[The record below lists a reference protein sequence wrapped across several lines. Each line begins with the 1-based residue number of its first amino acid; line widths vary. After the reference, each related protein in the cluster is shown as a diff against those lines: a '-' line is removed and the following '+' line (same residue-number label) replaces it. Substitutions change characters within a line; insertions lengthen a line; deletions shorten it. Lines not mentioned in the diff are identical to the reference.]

1 MTRRGA
7 SPWFGP
13 EVLAVAAVVI
23 AAVIFGSTFL
33 VVKGAID
40 DVDPVAF
47 LAARFCIGAL
57 VLIPFAQRRRP
68 SSPGELQ
75 AGWWCGLAL
84 TAGYLLQTIGLRT
97 TSSSVS
103 AFLTYLLV
111 VLVPLLSA
119 VVLRRP
125 PGASAWSGVA
135 LSTIGLAL
143 LTGGARSFGGG
154 ELLTL
159 GCAVAFAAHVLLL
172 AEHAP
177 RHDALRLNVVQLA
190 VVGLGCLGPG
200 LVLADGR
207 FPLGAWVAA
216 GFCGVA
222 ASAVALG
229 LQTYAQAHLSSVTVS
244 LVLLIEPVS
253 AAVLGVAAG
262 EPLGLVGAAGCAV
275 ILAGIVLTV
284 LAPFDRRPAPPL
296 DATPA
301 TDH

>member
-1 MTRRGA
+1 MTPRG
-7 SPWFGP
+7 SGPRFGP
-13 EVLAVAAVVI
+13 QALAIAAVVG

-40 DVDPVAF
+40 DADPVAF
-47 LAARFCIGAL
+47 LAARFCIGAV
-57 VLIPFAQRRRP
+57 VLLPFTRRRP
-68 SSPGELQ
+68 SSPGVVR

-119 VVLRRP
+119 LVLRRP
-125 PGASAWSGVA
+125 PGASAWAGVA
-135 LSTIGLAL
+135 ACTLGLVL
-143 LTGGARSFGGG
+143 LTGGATSLGGG
-154 ELLTL
+154 ELLTI

-200 LVLADGR
+200 VVLAAGR
-207 FPLGAWVAA
+207 FPLSAWVAA
-216 GFCGVA
+216 AFCGVA
-222 ASAVALG
+222 ASALALG

-244 LVLLIEPVS
+244 LLLLIEPVS
-253 AAVLGVAAG
+253 AAILGVATG
-262 EPLGLVGAAGCAV
+262 ESLGLAGAAGCAV

-296 DATPA
+296 EATPA
-301 TDH
+301 ADH

>member
-1 MTRRGA
+1 MSRRG
-7 SPWFGP
+7 SGLRSRPR
-13 EVLAVAAVVI
+13 VLAIAAVVT

-33 VVKGAID
+33 VVKEAVD

-57 VLIPFAQRRRP
+57 VLVPFARRRP
-68 SSPGELQ
+68 PSPGVLR

-84 TAGYLLQTIGLRT
+84 VAGYLLQTIGLRT
-97 TSSSVS
+97 TPSSVS

-119 VVLRRP
+119 LVLRRP
-125 PGASAWSGVA
+125 PGASAWAGVA
-135 LSTIGLAL
+135 LCTMGLLL

-172 AEHAP
+172 GQHAP
-177 RHDALRLNVVQLA
+177 RQDALLLNVVQLA

-200 LVLADGR
+200 VVLASDR
-207 FPLGAWVAA
+207 FPLSAWAA
-216 GFCGVA
+216 AVFCGVA

-244 LVLLIEPVS
+244 LLLLVEPVS
-253 AAVLGVAAG
+253 AAVLGLAAG
-262 EPLGLVGAAGCAV
+262 ESLGLAGAAGCAV

-284 LAPFDRRPAPPL
+284 LAPFDRRPAEPFE
-296 DATPA
+296 ATPA
-301 TDH
+301 ADH

>member
-1 MTRRGA
+1 VSRRG
-7 SPWFGP
+7 PGPRFGP
-13 EVLAVAAVVI
+13 QLLATAAVVT

-40 DVDPVAF
+40 EVDPVTF
-47 LAARFCIGAL
+47 LAARFCVGAL
-57 VLIPFAQRRRP
+57 VLLPFAHRRP
-68 SSPGELQ
+68 ASPGVLR

-84 TAGYLLQTIGLRT
+84 IAGYLLQTIGLRT

-119 VVLRRP
+119 LVLRRP
-125 PGASAWSGVA
+125 PGASSWAGVA
-135 LSTIGLAL
+135 LCTVGLVL
-143 LTGGARSFGGG
+143 LTGGTRSLGGG
-154 ELLTL
+154 EALTI

-200 LVLADGR
+200 LVLASGR

-216 GFCGVA
+216 VFCGVA

-229 LQTYAQAHLSSVTVS
+229 LQTYGQAHLSSVQVS
-244 LVLLIEPVS
+244 LLLLIEPVS
-253 AAVLGVAAG
+253 AAVLGVATG
-262 EPLGLVGAAGCAV
+262 ESLGLAGVAGCAV
-275 ILAGIVLTV
+275 ILGGIVLTV
-284 LAPFDRRPAPPL
+284 LAPFDRRRSPPL
-296 DATPA
+296 DVAPA
-301 TDH
+301 GDH